1 MNRVTIAP
9 GIELGGPQLVLI
21 AGPCVIE
28 AEEHTLAMAAGL
40 AEVASAAGLPFV
52 FKSSF
57 DKANRSSIAAYRGPG
72 LEEGLRILARVK
84 SELGL
89 AVTTDVHEAWQCAP
103 VAEVVDILQIP
114 AFLCRQTDLLV
125 AAAGTGRPV
134 TVKKGQFVAPEDMA
148 QVVRKL
154 TESGAAGVA
163 LMERGSSF
171 GYHNLVVDM
180 RGLVTMRGLGV
191 PVLFDGTHSVQ
202 LPSAGGEQSGGDRRF
217 VPPLV
222 RAAAA
227 VGIDGLF
234 LEVHDCPDQALC
246 DGPNQLALA
255 DLAPLLA
262 TVKRIREAIVDE

>member
-9 GIELGGPQLVLI
+9 GVILGGPDLVLI

-28 AEEHTLAMAAGL
+28 SERHTLAVAATI
-40 AEVASAAGLPFV
+40 AEVARDLGLPFV

-72 LEEGLRILARVK
+72 LDEGLRILARVK
-84 SELGL
+84 AELGVP
-89 AVTTDVHEAWQCAP
+89 VTTDVHEPWQCARA
-103 VAEVVDILQIP
+103 AEVVDILQIP

-125 AAAGTGRPV
+125 AAARSGRPV

-154 TESGAAGVA
+154 TESGACGVA
-163 LMERGSSF
+163 LMERGTTF

-180 RGLVTMRGLGV
+180 RGLVTMRALGV

-217 VPPLV
+217 VPPLA

-246 DGPNQLALA
+246 DGPNQLATA
-255 DLAPLLA
+255 DLKPLLA
-262 TVKRIREAIVDE
+262 TILRIREAVGDE